1 MKKLIILVILVLFT
15 RCNAKELNNKKDVQ
29 TSKDK
34 LREVFERKFG
44 IKIDKNGEISKEQKE
59 LANLIIKNKFM
70 ETVKKLSQNKEMIKE
85 VNLKMKIKAHALNG
99 LALMKQVNQVNIDG
113 AITEMKMAINI
124 AEKNFPKEAG
134 LLGTLYYNL
143 GSTYALLKISKA
155 ISYLKKA
162 IKFAKLS
169 SSLTY
174 MMPSFYHQL
183 AVAHRNIG
191 DYTTSLKNYEISLKL
206 KKKYSFPDKDLTS
219 TYIGLAD
226 LYNHLEDY
234 TKSLELNKKALLL
247 RPNSLSNSTIYSNM
261 SFSYIKLKDYVKALT
276 HAKKSLKLIKSKF
289 KKNMFYFGGIYAL
302 LGEIYFHLENYT
314 QSLLYFK
321 KSLNSAQLV
330 SKNRLFIAA
339 RYNDIAK
346 SYYEINQLKKAYTQ
360 LKLGFD
366 MFITLKENSFLDLSQ
381 EHKKTYTYWIR
392 QHSNFLES
400 LFQIGY
406 SYKKDNQNVLNRWLN
421 YKRSIFDIENSL
433 KILYANTTEEEIK
446 QKINSLFENQRKLAR
461 LTFNPPI
468 DENQIKYYNKRV
480 KKTKEKISKLEIFLN
495 KKILNLNSKPITYQ
509 NITDVLK
516 PNELYID
523 FARMDETYF
532 YFTLDKQKNI
542 KFEKFT
548 NKESQEVEKIITRIR
563 EDSGKHFNIKISQ
576 KRYAKLYDLIIS
588 KIDIQNKTSLIIS
601 PDGLLGLI
609 PFEAFYDGEKYL
621 VEKINIS
628 YIPSGKELFKLYKH
642 RTATKSEAVVLFS
655 EIDFDKSN
663 STETK
668 RGTIF
673 DTLEPNWAQL
683 KFSKYET
690 EVIQKLF
697 KEKVKCFLGDKAT
710 ESNLLGLNAPK
721 ILHLS
726 THGFFSKV
734 DKTMNPMEKSF
745 ILLSGANESIRNQKG
760 DGLIS
765 ALELAGLNLKGT
777 ELLVLSACETGVGEI
792 EEAEGVAGMNKAF
805 MKAGANYIVMSL
817 WNVDDEATAKLME
830 YFYQNIQQGDT
841 YRIALN
847 KAKRSMIKSKDVK
860 ESHPYFWSGFIGSG
874 K

>member
-1 MKKLIILVILVLFT
+1 MKFFIILLLIFT
-15 RCNAKELNNKKDVQ
+15 ISHTKEVTIATASLTAKELQRFKEKKEFG
-29 TSKDK
+29 
-34 LREVFERKFG
+34 LEERK
-44 IKIDKNGEISKEQKE
+44 KIVQRMNHATAKLLDLQKSQREWNNILKNQAQQAMK
-59 LANLIIKNKFM
+59 LASVN
-70 ETVKKLSQNKEMIKE
+70 ETFFAKILLENALKIAET
-85 VNLKMKIKAHALNG
+85 KMKTHKRILLKFYS
-99 LALMKQVNQVNIDG
+99 D
-113 AITEMKMAINI
+113 
-124 AEKNFPKEAG
+124 
-134 LLGTLYYNL
+134 LGTIYILDTEYPKGIHY
-143 GSTYALLKISKA
+143 T
-155 ISYLKKA
+155 KKA
-162 IKFAKLS
+162 IALSKTMKYAPPFLLQASYHYLGFAYRGLGDYEEALKYYKH
-169 SSLTY
+169 SLTLIKNNPLSLVSTY
-174 MMPSFYHQL
+174 TALAGLYNELEKYKASIVYSEKVLELTKENPLFRNGTYVNLSF
-183 AVAHRNIG
+183 
-191 DYTTSLKNYEISLKL
+191 SFLKL
-206 KKKYSFPDKDLTS
+206 KKY
-219 TYIGLAD
+219 
-226 LYNHLEDY
+226 
-234 TKSLELNKKALLL
+234 
-247 RPNSLSNSTIYSNM
+247 
-261 SFSYIKLKDYVKALT
+261 
-276 HAKKSLKLIKSKF
+276 
-289 KKNMFYFGGIYAL
+289 
-302 LGEIYFHLENYT
+302 
-314 QSLLYFK
+314 K
-321 KSLNSAQLV
+321 KSLNYAVLSTEQAKNIWGENHENMSPYYELLGVIYTKLEVYDKALSHLKRSLNLLEKIDDKPLAIATNYQLLSQTYFKMNKDKEAYAFIDRGFDIFDKMRHEYFGQLNQFHKRKFSLQQV
-330 SKNRLFIAA
+330 DFIATLMEV
-339 RYNDIAK
+339 
-346 SYYEINQLKKAYTQ
+346 S
-360 LKLGFD
+360 FD
-366 MFITLKENSFLDLSQ
+366 SKQEKE
-381 EHKKTYTYWIR
+381 KT
-392 QHSNFLES
+392 F
-400 LFQIGY
+400 
-406 SYKKDNQNVLNRWLN
+406 NRWLN

-433 KILYANTTEEEIK
+433 KILYANTTEDAIK
-446 QKINSLFENQRKLAR
+446 QKIDSLFKNQRKLAR
-461 LTFNPPI
+461 LGLNPPAT
-468 DENQIKYYNKRV
+468 DEKIEHYYKKV
-480 KKTKEKISKLEIFLN
+480 KKIQEEISKEEIFL
-495 KKILNLNSKPITYQ
+495 SKEVLGLDIQSISYQ
-509 NITDVLK
+509 EIAEILK

-523 FARMDETYF
+523 FAKIEETYF

-542 KFEKFT
+542 KFEKFS
-548 NKESQEVEKIITRIR
+548 NKESQEVEKTITRIR
-563 EDSGKHFNIKISQ
+563 EDSGKHFNVKISQ

-628 YIPSGKELFKLYKH
+628 YIPSGKELFKLYQN

-655 EIDFDKSN
+655 EIDFNQSN